1 MAQTIQDIVSCRRST
16 RLGFCLS
23 SMGASRR
30 SRYQGQAGGLRPSR
44 TFSDKSTHGST
55 RPVHRRECGN
65 LRSLITPATKDA
77 NTVIPAEAGIQ
88 DRTGCRIKSGM
99 TPIDMFTCRSNNE
112 RRGSGSAQAGKLS
125 GSERSMHR
133 QCRQGA
139 LAIEAGNSSDE
150 GLWSLQMLRREI
162 HAQERRC

>member
-30 SRYQGQAGGLRPSR
+30 VPSSGADWRLRPSR

-65 LRSLITPATKDA
+65 LRSLITPATDA

-99 TPIDMFTCRSNNE
+99 TTIDMFTCRSNNE

-139 LAIEAGNSSDE
+139 LVIEARVHPMKDHGPC
-150 GLWSLQMLRREI
+150 
-162 HAQERRC
+162 RC